1 MDSSALNHLIYL
13 ALGGGVL
20 VLWTKEARGAGQR
33 TAGAPEPFWPG
44 ASWCRWQ
51 AAALGAVGALLI
63 TLVESGLEIHLGV
76 KDEQSTIPASFLLAM
91 MGAAVVEEVTFRG
104 FAAPAALAGLR
115 LLATVLAGSLVFM
128 LLHGHIVAFEDGALR
143 LRDDPK
149 SLVSA
154 GSAFAVS
161 CWLYLCR
168 FNPLNPGRSLAPALV
183 GHAVRNLAVFGIK
196 DAQGFVAW
204 N

>member
-1 MDSSALNHLIYL
+1 MDTKTLSHLLYL
-13 ALGGGVL
+13 ALGAGVL
-20 VLWTKEARGAGQR
+20 VLWTLESRASRTRGAD
-33 TAGAPEPFWPG
+33 APEPFWPG
-44 ASWCRWQ
+44 ARPCAWQ
-51 AAALGAVGALLI
+51 AAMLAGVGALLL

-76 KDEQSTIPASFLLAM
+76 DDEQSSIPASFLLAM

-104 FAAPAALAGLR
+104 FAAPASLAGVR
-115 LLATVLAGSLVFM
+115 LLASILAGSLVFM
-128 LLHGHIVAFEDGALR
+128 LLHGHIVSFDDGALR
-143 LRDDPK
+143 VHDDPK

>member
-1 MDSSALNHLIYL
+1 MDSSALGHLVYL
-13 ALGGGVL
+13 ALGLGVL
-20 VLWTKEARGAGQR
+20 FFWSKEARGAA
-33 TAGAPEPFWPG
+33 AGNEPAPEPFWPG
-44 ASWCRWQ
+44 AVRCAWQ
-51 AAALGAVGALLI
+51 PVALAGVGALLL

-76 KDEQSTIPASFLLAM
+76 EDEQSTIQASFLFAM

-104 FAAPAALAGLR
+104 FAAPASLAGLR

-128 LLHGHIVAFEDGALR
+128 LLHGHIVTFADGGLR
-143 LRDDPK
+143 IHDDPK

-168 FNPLNPGRSLAPALV
+168 FNPLNPSRSLAPALA

>member
-1 MDSSALNHLIYL
+1 MESPALGHLIYL
-13 ALGGGVL
+13 ALGLGVL
-20 VLWTKEARGAGQR
+20 AFWAKEARGSASR
-33 TAGAPEPFWPG
+33 TASDPEPFWPG
-44 ASWCRWQ
+44 AVACRWQ
-51 AAALGAVGALLI
+51 PVVLAGVGALLL

-128 LLHGHIVAFEDGALR
+128 LLHGHIVSFADGGPR
-143 LRDDPK
+143 INDDPK

-161 CWLYLCR
+161 CWLYFCR
-168 FNPLNPGRSLAPALV
+168 FNPLNPSRSLAPALA

-204 N
+204 G